1 LTLFAARPYDGGS
14 GPFRVQFKSG
24 SSFFMN
30 PAHAFARLLHTLPNA
45 ATATFLALF
54 PIVNPFGGIP
64 MFFAL
69 TENFSRTERNRTALK
84 VAGWVFVILVTF
96 MFFGR
101 FVLSLFGISLP
112 VLKIAG
118 GLIVANTAWGMVT
131 ASSRLTVAES
141 ADANTKEDIS
151 LTPMAMPLLSG
162 PGSIGVVMGLAANVE
177 SVASYAGIV
186 IGIIALS
193 LSVYLFLRMGGP
205 FVGRLGPNA
214 VGAITRIFGFLILAI
229 AVQLV
234 ADGIFDLERP
244 EAPSTQ
250 SLAAPTPAL
259 LTASRA
265 NNRYLSV
272 TSFSTNSE

>member
-1 LTLFAARPYDGGS
+1 
-14 GPFRVQFKSG
+14 
-24 SSFFMN
+24 
-30 PAHAFARLLHTLPNA
+30 
-45 ATATFLALF
+45 
-54 PIVNPFGGIP
+54 
-64 MFFAL
+64 
-69 TENFSRTERNRTALK
+69 
-84 VAGWVFVILVTF
+84 VILVVF

-118 GLIVANTAWGMVT
+118 GLIVANAAWGMVT

-162 PGSIGVVMGLAANVE
+162 PGSIGVVMGLAANVD
-177 SVASYAGIV
+177 SLASYVGIV
-186 IGIIALS
+186 IGILALAIT
-193 LSVYLFLRMGGP
+193 VYLFLRMGGP

-234 ADGIFDLERP
+234 ADGVVDFKAQSDADQSAPHAEHRL
-244 EAPSTQ
+244 APSKQ
-250 SLAAPTPAL
+250 NAQEPPGRVPAASDDP
-259 LTASRA
+259 
-265 NNRYLSV
+265 NHG
-272 TSFSTNSE
+272 